1 MQLKKCPNIL
11 KKVNV
16 IKLVEN
22 NIFFVA
28 DWFTKKINN
37 YFNKKRTLLQ
47 QELYF
52 CGNEK
57 NE

>member
-1 MQLKKCPNIL
+1 MLYPHVQIKYAIKKCPNIL

-28 DWFTKKINN
+28 D
-37 YFNKKRTLLQ
+37 
-47 QELYF
+47 
-52 CGNEK
+52 
-57 NE
+57 